1 MKILYYD
8 CFCGISG
15 DMNLGALI
23 DLGVEPDY
31 LKTELAKLDLPEEY
45 QLEINKE
52 TKNGISGSRVNV
64 ALGIEQSGT
73 VKSLDDAAAPEQ
85 KHEHHVHHSHEH
97 CYRNLK
103 DIEDIIRSSKLDE
116 KIKNKSMEMF
126 YLVAKAEAKVHQ
138 KDIHE
143 IYFHEVGATDSIID
157 FVGAA
162 IALEKLQVGKIMA
175 STVQLGGG
183 FVHCA
188 HGIIPVPA
196 PATVEIL
203 KGIPVATGIAAAET
217 TTPTGAAILAANVD
231 TFCDKIHFSIEK
243 TGYGIGYRD
252 LDIPNVLRVF
262 LGELLPDSI

>member
-23 DLGVEPDY
+23 DLGVDPDY

-45 QLEINKE
+45 QLEINKK
-52 TKNGISGSRVNV
+52 TKNGISGTRVNV
-64 ALGIEQSGT
+64 ILGTERPGT
-73 VKSLDDAAAPEQ
+73 VKDAGDAA
-85 KHEHHVHHSHEH
+85 KHEHSHKH
-97 CYRNLK
+97 CHRNLK

-116 KIKNKSMEMF
+116 KIKNRSMEMF

-143 IYFHEVGATDSIID
+143 IHFHEVGATDSIID

-162 IALEKLQVGKIMA
+162 IALEKLQVDKIMA

-183 FVHCA
+183 FVKCA

-203 KGIPVATGIAAAET
+203 KGIPVAVGIVVAET

-231 TFCDKIHFSIEK
+231 VFCDKIHFSIEK

-262 LGELLPDSI
+262 LGEMQE